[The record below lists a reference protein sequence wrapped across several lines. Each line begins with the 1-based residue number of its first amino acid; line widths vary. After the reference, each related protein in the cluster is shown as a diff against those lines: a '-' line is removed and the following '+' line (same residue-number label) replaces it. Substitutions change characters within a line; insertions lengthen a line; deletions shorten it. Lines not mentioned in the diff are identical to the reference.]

1 MQQSSDRHMRI
12 CSLGF
17 VSLGRRSICLRD
29 RSEPAVQ
36 WVVRWIPYASRFP
49 FLSSRAKRI
58 NIEARFTAQASTT
71 LRHRKK
77 NGKGLK
83 SGEGF
88 HPLAAEILVCCA
100 LISHGNPKVH
110 QEALQSKTSSHAD
123 KKATTGKIADVPV
136 PKTDERTVC
145 RQECGPSCTL
155 QIRGDQRCMRESTET
170 THGVLQLS
178 VGGRR
183 AM

>member
-1 MQQSSDRHMRI
+1 MQRERK
-12 CSLGF
+12 
-17 VSLGRRSICLRD
+17 RRFGVNAIISR
-29 RSEPAVQ
+29 

-58 NIEARFTAQASTT
+58 NIEARFRAQASTT
-71 LRHRKK
+71 FRHRKK

-88 HPLAAEILVCCA
+88 HPLAAEILVSYCSRCCA
-100 LISHGNPKVH
+100 LIRVIQWCTRRTP
-110 QEALQSKTSSHAD
+110 LQSKTSSHAD

-145 RQECGPSCTL
+145 TRMWAQL
-155 QIRGDQRCMRESTET
+155 HAADQRRSE
-170 THGVLQLS
+170 VY
-178 VGGRR
+178 
-183 AM
+183 A